1 MSEDSELIALIDII
15 YAAVLD
21 GDIWPTVLAKL
32 ADATGALTT
41 IIATMDRRTDT
52 FTFISRRAD
61 TFTFISRRADTFT
74 FISRR
79 ADTFAFIS
87 RRADPD
93 LEASYRNYWA
103 FHNPLWDNATA
114 LTAGEVF
121 SLDTLMPRQDFVK
134 TPVFNEWWKQ
144 ADYSL
149 AMLGANLPVEDRVS
163 SLICVVNARGN
174 DALTS
179 EETRVFETA
188 ARHVSRAVRVHRQ
201 LWKLDLMN
209 GATPERF
216 QSLRQGAILVDAAA
230 KVLFA
235 NAPARA
241 VLDTGDGLVLKG
253 GCLASTD
260 GADTLQRLIAS
271 CARAVGPLSGPLGGE
286 LDVRR
291 GPNRLC
297 LHVTVTP
304 LRSKEPAAGIPW
316 LGLHPP
322 AAIVTVVDP
331 ETGRRQLAQNLHSR
345 FGLTGA
351 ETGLAAEILK
361 GDGRAAAARRRGISV
376 ATARA
381 QLSSIFEK
389 TGTHRQAELV
399 RLLLE
404 LAD

>member
-1 MSEDSELIALIDII
+1 MSEDSELIALIDFI

-21 GDIWPTVLAKL
+21 GDLWPTVLAKL
-32 ADATGALTT
+32 ANATGALQA

-52 FTFISRRAD
+52 FASISRRAY
-61 TFTFISRRADTFT
+61 
-74 FISRR
+74 
-79 ADTFAFIS
+79 
-87 RRADPD
+87 PD
-93 LEASYRNYWA
+93 LEASYKNYWA
-103 FHNPLWDNATA
+103 FHNPLWDNATV
-114 LTAGEVF
+114 LPAGEVF
-121 SLDTLMPRQDFVK
+121 SLDAIMPRQNFAK
-134 TPVFNEWWKQ
+134 TPIFNEWWKQ
-144 ADYSL
+144 ADYGL
-149 AMLGANLPVEDRVS
+149 AMLLANLPGEEKVS
-163 SLICVVNARGN
+163 SLLCVVNARGN

-179 EETRVFETA
+179 EQTRVFETA

-201 LWKLDLMN
+201 LWTLDLMH
-209 GATPERF
+209 GTAPERF
-216 QSLRQGAILVDAAA
+216 ESLRQGAILVDAAA
-230 KVLFA
+230 NVLFA

-241 VLDTGDGLVLKG
+241 VLETGNGLVLKG

-271 CARAVGPLSGPLGGE
+271 CARGVGALRGPLGGE

-291 GPNRLC
+291 GPYRPC

-304 LRSKEPAAGIPW
+304 LRSKDPASAIPW
-316 LGLHPP
+316 LGLRPP
-322 AAIVTVVDP
+322 AAIVSVVDP
-331 ETGRRQLAQNLHSR
+331 ETGRRQLAQNLHNR

-399 RLLLE
+399 HLLLE
-404 LAD
+404 LGDKRDLGKWEV

>member
-1 MSEDSELIALIDII
+1 LSEDSKLIALIDFI

-21 GDIWPTVLAKL
+21 SDLWPTVLAEL
-32 ADATGALTT
+32 ADATGTMQA
-41 IIATMDRRTDT
+41 IIATMDRRTDA
-52 FTFISRRAD
+52 FASISRRAY
-61 TFTFISRRADTFT
+61 
-74 FISRR
+74 
-79 ADTFAFIS
+79 
-87 RRADPD
+87 PD
-93 LEASYRNYWA
+93 LEATYKNYWA
-103 FHNPLWDNATA
+103 FRNPLWDKSTA
-114 LTAGEVF
+114 LPAGEVF
-121 SLDTLMPRQDFVK
+121 SLDAIMPRQDFAK
-134 TPVFNEWWKQ
+134 TPIFNEWWKH
-144 ADYSL
+144 ADYGL
-149 AMLGANLPVEDRVS
+149 EMLLANLPAEDRVS
-163 SLICVVNARGN
+163 SLICVVNARGS

-179 EETRVFETA
+179 EQRRVFETA
-188 ARHVSRAVRVHRQ
+188 ARHVSRAVRIHRQ
-201 LWKLDLMN
+201 LWTLDLMH
-209 GATPERF
+209 GAAPERF
-216 QSLRQGAILVDAAA
+216 ESLRQGAILVDAAA
-230 KVLFA
+230 NLLFA

-241 VLDTGDGLVLKG
+241 VLETQNGLVLRG

-260 GADTLQRLIAS
+260 GADILQRLIAS
-271 CARAVGPLSGPLGGE
+271 CAHGVGPLRGPLGGE

-304 LRSKEPAAGIPW
+304 LRSKDPASGIPW
-316 LGLHPP
+316 LGLRAP

-351 ETGLAAEILK
+351 ETGLAAEIIK

-399 RLLLE
+399 HLLFE
-404 LAD
+404 LADKREPGKWEV

>member
-1 MSEDSELIALIDII
+1 LREDSKLIALIDLI

-21 GDIWPTVLAKL
+21 GALWPTVLAEL
-32 ADATGALTT
+32 ADATGTMQA
-41 IIATMDRRTDT
+41 IIATMDRRTET
-52 FTFISRRAD
+52 FASISRRAY
-61 TFTFISRRADTFT
+61 
-74 FISRR
+74 
-79 ADTFAFIS
+79 
-87 RRADPD
+87 PE
-93 LEASYRNYWA
+93 LEASYKDYWA
-103 FHNPLWDNATA
+103 FRNPLWDNATA
-114 LTAGEVF
+114 LPAGEVF
-121 SLDTLMPRQDFVK
+121 SLDAIMPRQDFTK
-134 TPVFNEWWKQ
+134 TPIFNEWWKQ
-144 ADYSL
+144 ADYGL
-149 AMLGANLPVEDRVS
+149 AMLLANLPVEDRVK

-179 EETRVFETA
+179 EQTRIFETA

-201 LWKLDLMN
+201 LWTLDLMH
-209 GATPERF
+209 GAAPERLE
-216 QSLRQGAILVDAAA
+216 SLRQGAILVDAAA
-230 KVLFA
+230 NVLFA

-271 CARAVGPLSGPLGGE
+271 CARGVGPLRGPLGGE

-291 GPNRLC
+291 HPNRLC

-304 LRSKEPAAGIPW
+304 LRCKDPATGIPW
-316 LGLHPP
+316 LGLRPP

-399 RLLLE
+399 HLLLE
-404 LAD
+404 LADKRDSGKWEV

>member
-1 MSEDSELIALIDII
+1 MSEDSELIDLIDFI

-21 GDIWPTVLAKL
+21 AELWPTVVAKL
-32 ADATGALTT
+32 ADATGALQAVMGTL
-41 IIATMDRRTDT
+41 DRRTDT
-52 FTFISRRAD
+52 YAS
-61 TFTFISRRADTFT
+61 
-74 FISRR
+74 
-79 ADTFAFIS
+79 IS

-93 LEASYRNYWA
+93 LEASYKNYWA
-103 FHNPLWDNATA
+103 FHNPIWTKSSVQPV
-114 LTAGEVF
+114 GEVF
-121 SLDTLMPRQDFVK
+121 SLDNLMPREDFVK
-134 TPVFNEWWKQ
+134 TPIFNEWWK
-144 ADYSL
+144 AAGYGLEMLL
-149 AMLGANLPVEDRVS
+149 AKLPVEDSLS
-163 SLICVVNARGN
+163 SLICVINAWGN
-174 DALTS
+174 DALTR
-179 EETRVFETA
+179 EQTRVFETA

-201 LWKLDLMN
+201 LWTLDLMH
-209 GATPERF
+209 GTAPERF
-216 QSLRQGAILVDAAA
+216 ESLRQGAILVDAAA
-230 KVLFA
+230 NVLFA

-241 VLDTGDGLVLKG
+241 VLETGDGLVLKG
-253 GCLASTD
+253 GYLSSTD
-260 GADTLQRLIAS
+260 GADILLQRLIAS
-271 CARAVGPLSGPLGGE
+271 CARGVGPLRGPLGGE
-286 LDVRR
+286 LDVQR

-304 LRSKEPAAGIPW
+304 LRSKDPATAIAW
-316 LGLHPP
+316 LGLSPP

-399 RLLLE
+399 HLLLE
-404 LAD
+404 LADK

>member
-1 MSEDSELIALIDII
+1 MTEDSELIALIDFI

-21 GDIWPTVLAKL
+21 GDLWPTVMAKL
-32 ADATGALTT
+32 ADATGTMQA
-41 IIATMDRRTDT
+41 IIATMDRRSGT
-52 FTFISRRAD
+52 FASISRRAY
-61 TFTFISRRADTFT
+61 
-74 FISRR
+74 
-79 ADTFAFIS
+79 
-87 RRADPD
+87 PD
-93 LEASYRNYWA
+93 LEASYKDYWA
-103 FHNPLWDNATA
+103 FRNPLWDNATA
-114 LTAGEVF
+114 LPTGEVF

-134 TPVFNEWWKQ
+134 TPVFNEWWKT
-144 ADYSL
+144 ADYGL

-179 EETRVFETA
+179 EQRRVFETA
-188 ARHVSRAVRVHRQ
+188 VRHVSRAVRVHRHI
-201 LWKLDLMN
+201 WTLDLMHDT
-209 GATPERF
+209 APERF
-216 QSLRQGAILVDAAA
+216 ESLRQGAILVDAAA
-230 KVLFA
+230 NVLFA
-235 NAPARA
+235 NAPARV
-241 VLDTGDGLVLKG
+241 VLETGEGLVLKG

-271 CARAVGPLSGPLGGE
+271 CARGVGPLRGPLGGE

-297 LHVTVTP
+297 LRVTVTP
-304 LRSKEPAAGIPW
+304 LRSKDPTAGIPW
-316 LGLHPP
+316 LGLRPP

-331 ETGRRQLAQNLHSR
+331 ETGRRQLAQNLHNR

-376 ATARA
+376 ATVRA

-389 TGTHRQAELV
+389 TGTHRQAELIH
-399 RLLLE
+399 LLLE
-404 LAD
+404 LADKREPEKWEV

>member
-1 MSEDSELIALIDII
+1 MSEDSELIALIDLI

-21 GDIWPTVLAKL
+21 ADLWPTVLAKL
-32 ADATGALTT
+32 ADATGTMQA

-52 FTFISRRAD
+52 FASISRRAY
-61 TFTFISRRADTFT
+61 
-74 FISRR
+74 
-79 ADTFAFIS
+79 
-87 RRADPD
+87 PD
-93 LEASYRNYWA
+93 LEASYKDYWA
-103 FHNPLWDNATA
+103 FRNPLWDNATA
-114 LTAGEVF
+114 LPPGEVF
-121 SLDTLMPRQDFVK
+121 SLDTLMPRQDFAK
-134 TPVFNEWWKQ
+134 TPVFNEWWKT
-144 ADYSL
+144 ADYGL
-149 AMLGANLPVEDRVS
+149 EMLGANLPVADRVS
-163 SLICVVNARGN
+163 SVICVVNARRS

-179 EETRVFETA
+179 EQTRVFETA
-188 ARHVSRAVRVHRQ
+188 VRHVSRAVRVHRQ
-201 LWKLDLMN
+201 LWTLDLMHDT
-209 GATPERF
+209 APERF
-216 QSLRQGAILVDAAA
+216 ESLRQGAILVDAAA
-230 KVLFA
+230 NVLFT

-241 VLDTGDGLVLKG
+241 VLETGEGLVLKG

-271 CARAVGPLSGPLGGE
+271 CARGVGPMRGPLGGE

-291 GPNRLC
+291 GPNRPC
-297 LHVTVTP
+297 LHVSVTP
-304 LRSKEPAAGIPW
+304 LRSKDPATGMPW
-316 LGLHPP
+316 LGLRPP

-331 ETGRRQLAQNLHSR
+331 ETGRRQLAQNLHNR

-399 RLLLE
+399 HLLLD
-404 LAD
+404 LADKREPGKWEV